1 MAGMTV
7 GSFCMQYN
15 VNSQSN
21 DFMNAMR
28 EISGSNNWTMET
40 TLTEAQVNQ
49 LMAKNLGAMQPGNQ
63 DNVMDGYSSNG
74 SVKHYNSFQEM
85 MDGENAKLPR
95 KPQSNGSF
103 WDSPF
108 VQQPL
113 DLGRGIV
120 QLAKEG
126 LESAW
131 KFLTE

>member
-7 GSFCMQYN
+7 GSFCMQYS

-28 EISGSNNWTMET
+28 EISGNSNWTMET
-40 TLTEAQVNQ
+40 TLTDAQVNQ
-49 LMAKNLGAMQPGNQ
+49 LLAKNLGAVQPGNP

-74 SVKHYNSFQEM
+74 NVKHYNSFQAM
-85 MDGENAKLPR
+85 MDEENAKLPR
-95 KPQSNGSF
+95 TQKSTGSF

-120 QLAKEG
+120 QWAKEG